1 MLLLLHLL
9 LYLLLLLSCTSLL
22 LVLVLMLGAV
32 LTFLSSSLS
41 SKPTLPSQPSLK
53 RSASQLSLKSSASQ
67 LSLKSSASQLSLKRS
82 ASQPSLKSSA
92 ITTGGGWWSFVVS
105 LTPNSSS
112 DSSALFSCRHPMPHL
127 HPPTVTHTQGG
138 LPSFESRVAA
148 QQLLLLLLLLL
159 CCRRH

>member
-53 RSASQLSLKSSASQ
+53 RSASQ